1 MITSG
6 LILIVLYLLLLYA
19 FECIKYF
26 NKIDE
31 RFGNSLWRWSY
42 DYPVKGKQDI
52 SNIDDPE
59 FVALRRRRNT
69 AVTCMYWIFFLGFFG
84 ILVDRHIFSIF
95 SGSLMAEKYFSESS
109 FVNISLAPVR
119 LKHFP
124 SSESSFET
132 AESPEGA
139 AMDDIAR
146 FEQRINQLILIIL
159 YLCFPPKI

>member
-52 SNIDDPE
+52 SNIDDLKKNESSKQLNKLIDLNKNFNLPLSI
-59 FVALRRRRNT
+59 ANSSG
-69 AVTCMYWIFFLGFFG
+69 IFLGKQYHLNYVRPG
-84 ILVDRHIFSIF
+84 KSLCLLYTSPSPRDRTRSR
-95 SGSLMAEKYFSESS
+95 M
-109 FVNISLAPVR
+109 
-119 LKHFP
+119 P
-124 SSESSFET
+124 SS
-132 AESPEGA
+132 A
-139 AMDDIAR
+139 
-146 FEQRINQLILIIL
+146 
-159 YLCFPPKI
+159 

>member
-6 LILIVLYLLLLYA
+6 LILIGLYFLLMYA

-59 FVALRRRRNT
+59 LRWVEHKIEQFKSDVKPTKNDLLT
-69 AVTCMYWIFFLGFFG
+69 ANLYWN
-84 ILVDRHIFSIF
+84 
-95 SGSLMAEKYFSESS
+95 KW
-109 FVNISLAPVR
+109 
-119 LKHFP
+119 
-124 SSESSFET
+124 ET
-132 AESPEGA
+132 
-139 AMDDIAR
+139 
-146 FEQRINQLILIIL
+146 
-159 YLCFPPKI
+159 K